1 MKWDIEMIRKQF
13 PILAQ
18 KINGKPLIYL
28 DNAASSQKPKQ
39 VIEAITK
46 YYSTIN
52 ANVHRGIHTLS
63 QKATTQ
69 MEEAR
74 KKVQRFIGAKKN
86 SEIIFSRGTTESI
99 NIVAK
104 GMVPLFSKGDEI
116 LISALE
122 HHANIVPWQML
133 CERTGAVL
141 KVIPLNRKN
150 CLDETKL
157 KEFFTEKT
165 KLVAITQVSNALGV
179 ITPIEKI
186 IRLAKSV
193 NAYTL
198 IDGAQAAPHTAVNV
212 QTLECDF
219 YTFSGHKMYAPTG
232 IGVLYGKEL
241 SLNQL
246 SPWQGGGE
254 MIKEVTFEKTT
265 YADLPFR
272 LEAGTPHIEGA
283 IVLGTAI
290 DWIEKIGI
298 DNIQKHESA
307 LLEYATDQLSKI
319 KSLEIYAKEAPRAG
333 SISFNLNLAGVHSSD
348 VGSILD
354 KFGIA
359 VRTGHHCAQPIM
371 KELGISGTVR
381 ASFAVYN
388 TFEEIDLLVKAVKAA
403 ENMLR

>member
-1 MKWDIEMIRKQF
+1 MKWNVEVIRKQF
-13 PILAQ
+13 PVLAQ

-63 QKATTQ
+63 QKATMQ

-99 NIVAK
+99 NVVAK
-104 GMVPLFSKGDEI
+104 GMAPLFSKGDEI

-133 CERTGAVL
+133 CELTGAVL
-141 KVIPLNRKN
+141 KVIPLNEKK

-157 KEFFTEKT
+157 EELFTEKT
-165 KLVAITQVSNALGV
+165 KIVAITQVSNALGI
-179 ITPIEKI
+179 ITPIQKI

-198 IDGAQAAPHTAVNV
+198 IDGAQAVPHTAVDV
-212 QTLECDF
+212 QALGCDF
-219 YTFSGHKMYAPTG
+219 YTFSGHKIYAPTG
-232 IGVLYGKEL
+232 IGILYGKEA

-319 KSLEIYAKEAPRAG
+319 ESLEIYAKEAPRAG

-371 KELGISGTVR
+371 KELGIPGTVR

-388 TFEEIDLLVKAVKAA
+388 TFKEIDSLVKAVKTA

>member
-52 ANVHRGIHTLS
+52 ANVHRGVHTLS
-63 QKATTQ
+63 QKATMQ

-74 KKVQRFIGAKKN
+74 KKVQHFIGAKKN

-99 NIVAK
+99 NGVAK

-133 CERTGAVL
+133 CERTGAIL
-141 KVIPLNRKN
+141 KVIPLDEKR

-157 KEFFTEKT
+157 EELFTEKT
-165 KLVAITQVSNALGV
+165 KMVAITQVSNALGV

-186 IRLAKSV
+186 IHLAKSV

-198 IDGAQAAPHTAVNV
+198 IDGAQAVPHTAVNV

-232 IGVLYGKEL
+232 IGVLYGKEA

-272 LEAGTPHIEGA
+272 LEAGTPHIEGV

-319 KSLEIYAKEAPRAG
+319 ESLEIYAKEAPRAG

-388 TFEEIDLLVKAVKAA
+388 TFKEIDSLVKAVKAA